1 MPEAS
6 QDTFARLLLHQ
17 AKVRP
22 GRPAIREKD
31 LGIWQTWT
39 WAQAMEEV
47 SSLACGLAA
56 QGFQRGDRLA
66 VVGDNRPRLY
76 WAMMAAQALGGVP
89 VPLYQDAVAAELAFV
104 LNDADVGFAVAEDQ
118 EQVDKLLEN
127 VPQCPKLKRIYFDD
141 PRGLRHYGQRELMS
155 LDALQALGRE
165 LAQRN
170 PGFIAAEIDKGRAS
184 DIAVILYTSGTTGNP
199 KGVSQTHAA
208 LIQTAQ
214 VLVAF
219 DGFTERDEVLCYLP
233 MAWVGDFLYSYAQ
246 SLVAGFCLNCP
257 ESPETV
263 MTDLREI
270 GPTYYF
276 GPPRVYENILTQ
288 VMIRIEDAGWLK
300 RGMFHAFMG
309 LAKRVGMRILEGKP
323 GVSLTDRLLY
333 GLGALLVYGPLKNV
347 LGLSRIRVA
356 YTGGEAIGPDLFDF
370 YRSIGVNLKQLYG
383 MTETCVSVSMHASGE
398 VKLETVG
405 RPMPGVE
412 VRIADSGEV
421 LVRSPGVMREY
432 HKRREATREAI
443 DAEGFFHTGDAG
455 YFDAE
460 GHLKIIDRAK
470 DVGRLAGGA
479 LFAPKYLENKLKFFP
494 YIKEAVCF
502 GHGRKEVCALINIDM
517 PAVGNWA
524 ERHNLAYSGYADLAS
539 QSAVCDLIR
548 ECVDKVN
555 RDLSAD
561 AALRDSQIRRFLILH
576 KELDADDGELTRTR
590 KVRRG
595 HIAEKYAQLVEAL
608 YSGRTSCFV
617 ETQMRFED
625 GRVGTVSAD
634 LRILEAK
641 VCGAP
646 EARKAA

>member
-1 MPEAS
+1 MTEPL
-6 QDTFARLLLHQ
+6 DTFAHLLLHQ
-17 AKVRP
+17 AKLRP
-22 GRPAIREKD
+22 DSPAFREKD

-39 WAQAMEEV
+39 WAQALEEV
-47 SSLACGLAA
+47 RSLACGLAA
-56 QGFQRGDRLA
+56 QGFKRGDRLA

-76 WAMMAAQALGGVP
+76 WAMMAAQALGGVA

-104 LNDADVGFAVAEDQ
+104 LQDADIGFAVAEDQ

-127 VPQCPKLKRIYFDD
+127 VPQCPKLRHIYFDD
-141 PRGLRHYGQRELMS
+141 PRGLRHYAQSELTG
-155 LDALQALGRE
+155 LDALQALGRDF
-165 LAQRN
+165 AGRN
-170 PGFIAAEIDKGRAS
+170 PEFFAAEIEKGDAS
-184 DIAVILYTSGTTGNP
+184 DIAVILYTSGTTGHP
-199 KGVSQTHAA
+199 KGVAQTHAA
-208 LIQTAQ
+208 LIETAR
-214 VLVAF
+214 VLVDF
-219 DGFTERDEVLCYLP
+219 DGFTDKDEVLCYLP

-288 VMIRIEDAGWLK
+288 VMIRIEDAGWVK
-300 RGMFHAFMG
+300 RRMFHAFMG
-309 LAKRVGMRILEGKP
+309 LAKRVGMSILEGKA
-323 GVSLTDRLLY
+323 GVSPKDRLLY
-333 GLGALLVYGPLKNV
+333 RLGDLLVYGPLKNV

-370 YRSIGVNLKQLYG
+370 YRSLGINLKQLYG
-383 MTETCVSVSMHASGE
+383 MTETCVTVSMHATGE

-412 VRIADSGEV
+412 VRIAASGEV

-432 HKRREATREAI
+432 HKRPDATREVI
-443 DAEGFFHTGDAG
+443 DAQGFFHTGDAG
-455 YFDAE
+455 FFDTE
-460 GHLKIIDRAK
+460 GHLRIIDRAK
-470 DVGRLAGGA
+470 DVGRLADGA

-502 GHGRKEVCALINIDM
+502 GHGRKEVCAFVNIDM
-517 PAVGNWA
+517 AAIGNWA
-524 ERHNLAYSGYADLAS
+524 ERRNIAYSGYADLAS
-539 QSAVCDLIR
+539 QPAVCDLIR
-548 ECVDKVN
+548 ECVEKVN

-561 AALRDSQIRRFLILH
+561 TALAGSQIRRFLVLH

-595 HIAEKYAQLVEAL
+595 HIAEKYAALVDAL
-608 YSGRTSCFV
+608 YSDRESCFI

-625 GRVGTVSAD
+625 GRIGTVSAD
-634 LRILEAK
+634 LRILRAK
-641 VCGAP
+641 TTSA
-646 EARKAA
+646 AAQRKAA